1 MYRRINGGCVVYRFL
16 LIFPARQVL
25 NMEGIY
31 LDYNSTTPTDPE
43 VARAMAPFFTDN
55 FANPLNLHRFGRRAR
70 RPVDEARE
78 KVAALL
84 GADSAEEI
92 VFTAGGSEADNLA
105 LKGVAF
111 ARRGR
116 HVITSA
122 VEHPAV
128 LVACEWLA
136 DEGYD
141 VTFLPPD
148 DKGVI
153 HADVLAAAV
162 RADTVLVSVM
172 HANNEVG
179 TVEPVAELAAVAR
192 ERGVLFHTDAVQ
204 SVGKIPVNVK
214 DLGVDLLSISAHKFY
229 GPKGVGVL
237 YVRSGVELVPVIHG
251 GHQEEGRRAGTHDT
265 PGIIGLA
272 RALELAVA
280 SCAEE
285 RERLGRLRDKLKDGV
300 VALPSPVVVMTP
312 GENAIPN
319 TLNVCFPG
327 IDGEAVMMA
336 LDLEGIS
343 VATGSACATGS
354 AEPSHVHTAMGC
366 PPEVARGSVRFSLG
380 KYTTEEDIGRVLEVL
395 PAVVERLR
403 AVSPTQG

>member
-1 MYRRINGGCVVYRFL
+1 
-16 LIFPARQVL
+16 
-25 NMEGIY
+25 MEGIY
-31 LDYNSTTPTDPE
+31 LDYNSTTPTAPE
-43 VARAMAPFFTDN
+43 VFEAMAPFFTDN
-55 FANPLNLHRFGRRAR
+55 FANPFNLHRFGRRAR
-70 RPVDEARE
+70 GPVDDARE

-84 GADSAEEI
+84 GADSPEEI

-105 LKGVAF
+105 VKGVAF
-111 ARRGR
+111 ARRGRGR

-128 LVACEWLA
+128 LVTCEWLA

-153 HADVLAAAV
+153 HPDVLAAAV
-162 RADTVLVSVM
+162 RDDTILVSVM

-204 SVGKIPVNVK
+204 SVGKIPVKVK

-229 GPKGVGVL
+229 GPKGVGAL
-237 YVRSGVELVPVIHG
+237 YVRSGVQLVPVIHG

-280 SCAEE
+280 SCGEE
-285 RERLGRLRDKLKDGV
+285 GERLGRLRDKLKDGV

-312 GENAIPN
+312 GDNAIPN

-336 LDLEGIS
+336 LDMEGIS

-354 AEPSHVHTAMGC
+354 AEPSHVHT
-366 PPEVARGSVRFSLG
+366 RGSVRFSLG
-380 KYTTEEDIGRVLEVL
+380 KYTTEEDISRVLEVL
-395 PAVVERLR
+395 PLVVERLR
-403 AVSPTQG
+403 AVSPSQG